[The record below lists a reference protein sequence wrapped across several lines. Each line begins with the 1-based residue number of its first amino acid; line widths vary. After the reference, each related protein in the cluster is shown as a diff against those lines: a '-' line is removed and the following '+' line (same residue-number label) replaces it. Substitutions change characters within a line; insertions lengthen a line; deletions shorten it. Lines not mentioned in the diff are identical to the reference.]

1 MFASPPFYPAIT
13 VLLFVA
19 LSLAGVSLLLNFIIG
34 RLKGREDVSQR
45 RSRATDDDDQPLHG
59 ISEQQKLRILAE
71 RESKQLAFK
80 KRQEILAKNTAL
92 TTQVSKKEKELNKL
106 SNDKQECDEKLE
118 KMRDKVTKV
127 GEQNYALIL
136 ELSELDHNLGMERK
150 HLNETKVILN
160 ETQITLEETKLELHE
175 TQRILQET
183 VEHLH
188 QEQKLRLDLTED
200 YKHLENRLREEQNQR
215 RAMEASLRRELGRL
229 QEEFEQAKRSHRT
242 AMEKCQ
248 SEKRALQD
256 QINTSRKRRSELEET
271 LRREREKYS
280 ADMKVMQDKL
290 TKYTDENKEYK
301 KAVELITVEK
311 ASLMAEHKHL
321 LGKFE
326 AALKELDMYTER
338 LKPYSCPNP
347 GQCLACKLG
356 LEGRCTIKNVA
367 YELECVLCS
376 WIFKGETKR
385 LIRER
390 ITEHGRAA
398 QTKNAQNPVGR
409 HFATRHDRSQTPAL
423 PFVVKITGRAVGNED
438 R

>member
-1 MFASPPFYPAIT
+1 MFASPPFFPTT
-13 VLLFVA
+13 VLLFFVV
-19 LSLAGVSLLLNFIIG
+19 LPLAGVLLKFIIG
-34 RLKGREDVSQR
+34 RWKGREDVSQR

-80 KRQEILAKNTAL
+80 KRQEMLAKNTAL

-127 GEQNYALIL
+127 DEQNYALIL
-136 ELSELDHNLGMERK
+136 ELSELDHNLEMERK

-160 ETQITLEETKLELHE
+160 ETQMTLEETKLELHE
-175 TQRILQET
+175 TQRTLQET
-183 VEHLH
+183 AEHLQ
-188 QEQKLRLDLTED
+188 QEQELGLKLSED
-200 YKHLENRLREEQNQR
+200 YKNLEDRLREEQNRR

-256 QINTSRKRRSELEET
+256 QINTSRKRQSELEDT
-271 LRREREKYS
+271 LKKERERYS
-280 ADMKVMQDKL
+280 SDMKIMQDRL
-290 TKYTDENKEYK
+290 TKCTDENKEYK

-338 LKPYSCPNP
+338 LKPDRCPNP

-367 YELECVLCS
+367 YELECALCS
-376 WIFKGETKR
+376 WIFKGETR
-385 LIRER
+385 RPIRER
-390 ITEHGRAA
+390 INEHGRAA

-409 HFATRHDRSQTPAL
+409 HFDTRHNRSQTPPL
-423 PFVVKITGRAVGNED
+423 PFAVKITGRAVGNED